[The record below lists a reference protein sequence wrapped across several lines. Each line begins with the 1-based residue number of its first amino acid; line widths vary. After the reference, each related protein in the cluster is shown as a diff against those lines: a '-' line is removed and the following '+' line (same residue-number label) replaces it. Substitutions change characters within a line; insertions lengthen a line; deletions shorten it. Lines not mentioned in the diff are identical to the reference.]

1 MFTIQNANSFLGEL
15 VGVGRF
21 ETDFAIIARRFSSYK
36 INASPVCIVL
46 IICIDEVIGSMI

>member
-1 MFTIQNANSFLGEL
+1 MFTLQNANSFLGEL